1 MPSRSDSS
9 DHTELVLASGTNF
22 LYQCETQYVLA
33 CTVPLLK
40 ESVLMYGVKLVPEL
54 PSLLLILLSFLRS
67 HQSRG
72 GYHPPLHPPA
82 GQVPEVAEPVHLHS

>member
-22 LYQCETQYVLA
+22 PYQCETQHVRA

-40 ESVLMYGVKLVPEL
+40 ESVLMYRVKLVPEL

-67 HQSRG
+67 HQSSRYEYFYLYCRG
-72 GYHPPLHPPA
+72 CRACPPP
-82 GQVPEVAEPVHLHS
+82 